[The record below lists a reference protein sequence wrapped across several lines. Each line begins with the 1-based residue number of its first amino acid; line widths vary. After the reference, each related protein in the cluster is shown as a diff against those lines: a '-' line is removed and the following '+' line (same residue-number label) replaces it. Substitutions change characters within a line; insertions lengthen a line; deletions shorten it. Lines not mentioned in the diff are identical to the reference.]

1 MTKNVAI
8 IGANGQIARLVE
20 NDILNNDKD
29 VHLTLFL
36 RNASRLDSLKD
47 NPQVT
52 IIDGDANDPEDLRK
66 AIKGQDI
73 VFVAFVDHGAGAKVT
88 QDVIK
93 IMDEEGVKR
102 LISSNILGIYDVVP
116 GKFGDYNRSVCFGGK
131 VEPDNSM
138 VLSDKYVEDSDLDYT
153 VIRLAWLND
162 RDDTN
167 YTVTQKGEEYVGVSV
182 SRKSVADVVKNI
194 IEDPRKVLVL
204 LTLQLKAQ
212 TSQYINYSIFYPY

>member
-102 LISSNILGIYDVVP
+102 LISSNILGIYDEVP
-116 GKFGDYNRSVCFGGK
+116 GKFGDYNHDVCFGGK

-138 VLSDKYVEDSDLDYT
+138 VLSDKYIENSDLDYT
-153 VIRLAWLND
+153 VMRLAWLND

-182 SRKSVADVVKNI
+182 SRKSVADVVESI
-194 IEDPRKVLVL
+194 IEDPTK
-204 LTLQLKAQ
+204 
-212 TSQYINYSIFYPY
+212 YSKESIGFADPATQGSDKPVY

>member
-20 NDILNNDKD
+20 DRILNENKD

-36 RNASRLDSLKD
+36 RNASRLSELEG
-47 NPQVT
+47 NSQVT
-52 IIDGDANDPEDLRK
+52 IIDGDATDPEDLRK

-73 VFVAFVDHGAGAKVT
+73 VYVSFVDHGADAKTT
-88 QDVIK
+88 QDIIK

-102 LISSNILGIYDVVP
+102 LISSNILGIYDEVP
-116 GKFGDYNRSVCFGGK
+116 GKFGDYNRDVCFGGK
-131 VEPDNSM
+131 VEPDNAM
-138 VLSDKYVEDSDLDYT
+138 VLSDKYVEDSDLNWT
-153 VIRLAWLND
+153 VMRIAWLND

-182 SRKSVADVVKNI
+182 SRKSVADVVVAI
-194 IEDPRKVLVL
+194 INDPSK
-204 LTLQLKAQ
+204 
-212 TSQYINYSIFYPY
+212 YSDESIGFADPATQGSDRPVY

>member
-20 NDILNNDKD
+20 NHILDDEQD

-36 RNASRLDSLKD
+36 RNSSRLAELKD

-52 IIDGDANDPEDLRK
+52 IIDGDANNAEDLRK

-73 VFVAFVDHGAGAKVT
+73 VIVAFVDHGAGAQLT
-88 QDVIK
+88 QNVIK

-102 LISSNILGIYDVVP
+102 LVSSNILGIYDEVP
-116 GKFGDYNRSVCFGGK
+116 GKFGDYNRDVCFNGEVK
-131 VEPDNSM
+131 ADNPM
-138 VLSDKYVEDSDLDYT
+138 VLSDKYIENSDLDYT
-153 VIRLAWLND
+153 VMRLAWLND

-182 SRKSVADVVKNI
+182 SRKSVAEVVENI
-194 IEDPRKVLVL
+194 IADPSK
-204 LTLQLKAQ
+204 
-212 TSQYINYSIFYPY
+212 YSKESIGFADPATQGSDKPVY

>member
-20 NDILNNDKD
+20 DNILDNNQE

-36 RNASRLDSLKD
+36 RNASRLDNLKD

-73 VFVAFVDHGAGAKVT
+73 VFVAFVDHGEGAKVT
-88 QDVIK
+88 QDVVK

-102 LISSNILGIYDVVP
+102 LISSNILGIYDEVP
-116 GKFGDYNRSVCFGGK
+116 GAFGDYNRNVCFGGK

-138 VLSDKYVEDSDLDYT
+138 VLSDKYIEDSDLDYT
-153 VIRLAWLND
+153 VLRLAWLND

-167 YTVTQKGEEYVGVSV
+167 YTITHKGDEYVGVSV
-182 SRKSVADVVKNI
+182 SRKSVADVVEKVI
-194 IEDPRKVLVL
+194 ADPSNWNKE
-204 LTLQLKAQ
+204 
-212 TSQYINYSIFYPY
+212 SIGFADPATQGSDKPVY

>member
-1 MTKNVAI
+1 MTKNVSI

-20 NDILNNDKD
+20 DRILKDDKD

-36 RNASRLDSLKD
+36 RNADRLSELKD
-47 NPQVT
+47 KPQVT
-52 IIDGDANDPEDLRK
+52 LIDGDANDPEDLRK

-73 VFVAFVDHGAGAKVT
+73 VFVTFVDHGAGAQVT

-102 LISSNILGIYDVVP
+102 LISSNILGIYDEVP
-116 GKFGDYNRSVCFGGK
+116 GKFGDYNRDVCFNGK

-138 VLSDKYVEDSDLDYT
+138 VLSDKYIENSDLDYT
-153 VIRLAWLND
+153 VLRLAWLND

-167 YTVTQKGEEYVGVSV
+167 YTITHKGEEYVGVSV
-182 SRKSVADVVKNI
+182 SRKSVADVVVKI
-194 IEDPRKVLVL
+194 IKDPSKWS
-204 LTLQLKAQ
+204 KE
-212 TSQYINYSIFYPY
+212 SIGFANPTTQGSDKPVY